1 MAICTAGSHRLYYS
15 RGDAVNEQ
23 HKFVSSAR
31 VQKAKLAGTVTKKP
45 MMIGLKL
52 TILVLL
58 AAGCYL
64 VFSGI
69 GLGYLLFSP
78 MLVCVMLAT
87 WFSWDLK
94 NLDSS
99 AKKNRDKTRLDQMLA
114 ADIVY
119 RFKFPASPQSI
130 WQSIGGV
137 WQQSF
142 FVNRFLLDAK
152 TIGGLLS
159 TAPQDGEQIWQA
171 AEYLRE
177 SYQEDYISAGMI
189 TAALLTTNQGVEHY
203 LQSINLNAKDILAGL
218 HWQENVVRRYLRP
231 KPKSVFGGIGRDWA
245 AGFTPVLDNFAHNI
259 SLEIQNGNLDFS
271 SAARHNLLDQMEA
284 HLARPDRNCVA
295 LVGETGVGKTELV
308 YALADRLIRGETA
321 GVLAY
326 DQVVSLSVTSIAAN
340 LDRGVNLEQI
350 MIRVMSDLAHA
361 QNIILFLDEAQ
372 IFFSNEPGAVN
383 IAQIILPIIQQGK
396 VRVVMAMT
404 PADWHK
410 VGTVYPSLSQLFN
423 LVNVT
428 EPDEAT
434 TVSILGDMAIAYEMH
449 SKKLITY
456 RALIETYRLAA
467 RYLQQGKAFPA
478 KAMNLLED
486 SLNYAAGSVV
496 TEDSVARAVEAITN
510 TKVAKAD
517 VAEKQQLLNLE
528 EVIHGRMINQTRAVS
543 VVANALRRSRA
554 GVRDARRPVGSFL
567 FLGPTGVGKTE
578 LAKSLAAI
586 YFSSEANMIRLDMT
600 EYQDKSDVPRLL
612 AAANTGTGGS
622 TFMRLVSQR
631 PFSVIL
637 LDEIEKAHPDVLNL
651 LLQMLDEGQLT
662 DSNGK
667 KVNFKEA
674 IIICTSNAGAD
685 DIRKRIEAGQS
696 LEQFEKE
703 FEDNLINKNY
713 FRPELI
719 NRFDEVVLF
728 RPLSRDELKRIVD
741 LLLVQFNKTMESQ
754 GIKVALDEAAKTFI
768 VDSGYDPRLG
778 ARPMRRAMQN
788 LVENVVAAKIL
799 RGDVGAGNTI
809 SLGVKDLENT
819 STANAP
825 SQAEASPP
833 NVLSDKPDQPAGSP
847 APSPGSIP
855 PPKDSYR

>member
-1 MAICTAGSHRLYYS
+1 M
-15 RGDAVNEQ
+15 NEQ
-23 HKFVSSAR
+23 FKFVSSAR
-31 VQKAKLAGTVTKKP
+31 VQKAKLAGTVTKKSV
-45 MMIGLKL
+45 MIGLKL
-52 TILVLL
+52 AILLLL

-64 VFSGI
+64 IFSGVNF
-69 GLGYLLFSP
+69 GYLLLAIMLLAI
-78 MLVCVMLAT
+78 MLVT

-94 NLDSS
+94 NLDNS
-99 AKKNRDKTRLDQMLA
+99 AKKNRDKTRLDQLLA
-114 ADIVY
+114 ANIVY
-119 RFKFPASPQSI
+119 RFKFPASPQTI
-130 WQSIGGV
+130 WQAISGV

-142 FVNRFLLDAK
+142 FVNRFLLDTKA
-152 TIGGLLS
+152 ISDLLS
-159 TAPQDGEQIWQA
+159 PSPQDGDQIWRV
-171 AEYLRE
+171 AEHLRE
-177 SYQEDYISAGMI
+177 AYYEDYISAGMI
-189 TAALLTTNQGVEHY
+189 TAALLTTNKGVEHY
-203 LQSINLNAKDILAGL
+203 LQSNNLSTKDILAGL

-245 AGFTPVLDNFAHNI
+245 AGFTPVLDKFAHNI

-271 SAARHNLLDQMEA
+271 SAARQNLLDQMEA

-308 YALADRLIRGETA
+308 YALADRLIRGETK

-326 DQVVSLSVTSIAAN
+326 DQIVTLSVTSITAN
-340 LDRGVNLEQI
+340 LDRGISLEQI
-350 MIRVMSDLAHA
+350 MIQVMSDLAHA

-372 IFFSNEPGAVN
+372 IFFSNAPGAVN
-383 IAQIILPIIQQGK
+383 IAQIILPIVQQGK

-423 LVNVT
+423 QVNVN

-434 TVSILGDMAIAYEMH
+434 TVSILGDMAIAYEMP
-449 SKKLITY
+449 SKKLVTY
-456 RALIETYRLAA
+456 RALVETYRLAA
-467 RYLQQGKAFPA
+467 RYLQGKAFPA

-486 SLNYAAGSVV
+486 SLNYSVGSVV

-528 EVIHGRMINQTRAVS
+528 EAIHQRMINQARAVS

-554 GVRDARRPVGSFL
+554 GVRDAKRPVGSFL

-578 LAKSLAAI
+578 LTKSLAAV
-586 YFSSEANMIRLDMT
+586 YFGSEANMIRLDMT

-612 AAANTGTGGS
+612 AAADEKTGGS
-622 TFMRLVSQR
+622 TFMRLVSQK

-651 LLQMLDEGQLT
+651 LLQLLDEGQLT

-728 RPLSRDELKRIVD
+728 RPLSRDELKQIVN
-741 LLLVQFNKTMESQ
+741 LLLAQFNKTMASQ
-754 GIKVALDEAAKTFI
+754 GITVTLDEAAKTFI

-809 SLGVKDLENT
+809 ALGVADLN
-819 STANAP
+819 SADPNKAAP
-825 SQAEASPP
+825 SASA
-833 NVLSDKPDQPAGSP
+833 VQPAGSSDQSSQPNQEPP
-847 APSPGSIP
+847 ASSIP

>member
-1 MAICTAGSHRLYYS
+1 MNGQFRFE
-15 RGDAVNEQ
+15 N
-23 HKFVSSAR
+23 SAR
-31 VQKAKLAGTVTKKP
+31 VQKAKLAGSVTKKP
-45 MMIGLKL
+45 VLLGLKL
-52 TILVLL
+52 AALMLLATGGYLVL
-58 AAGCYL
+58 
-64 VFSGI
+64 SGAS
-69 GLGYLLFSP
+69 LGYLLLSP
-78 MLVCVMLAT
+78 MLVCVMLVT

-99 AKKNRDKTRLDQMLA
+99 AKKNRDKARLDQVLA
-114 ADIVY
+114 ANIVY

-130 WQSIGGV
+130 WQSISGV

-142 FVNRFLLDAK
+142 FVNRFMLDAK

-159 TAPQDGEQIWQA
+159 AAPQDGEQIWQA
-171 AEYLRE
+171 VEYLRE
-177 SYQEDYISAGMI
+177 TYQEDYISAGMI
-189 TAALLTTNQGVEHY
+189 TTALLTTNKAVNHY
-203 LQSINLNAKDILAGL
+203 LQSINLSAKDILAGL

-245 AGFTPVLDNFAHNI
+245 AGLTPVLDNFAHNI

-271 SAARHNLLDQMEA
+271 SAARHNLLDQIEA

-308 YALADRLIRGETA
+308 YALADRLIRGETK

-326 DQVVSLSVTSIAAN
+326 DQVVTLSVTSITAN
-340 LDRGVNLEQI
+340 LDRGVGLEQI
-350 MIRVMSDLAHA
+350 MIQVMSDLAHA

-383 IAQIILPIIQQGK
+383 IAQIILPVIQQGK

-423 LVNVT
+423 QVNVSET
-428 EPDEAT
+428 DEAT

-456 RALIETYRLAA
+456 RALVETYRLAA

-486 SLNYAAGSVV
+486 SLNYAAGQVV

-528 EVIHGRMINQTRAVS
+528 QVIHGRMINQTRAVS

-586 YFSSEANMIRLDMT
+586 YFGSEANMIRLDMT

-612 AAANTGTGGS
+612 TAANAQAGGS
-622 TFMRLVSQR
+622 AFMRLVSQK

-667 KVNFKEA
+667 KINFKEA
-674 IIICTSNAGAD
+674 IIICTSNAGAE

-728 RPLSRDELKRIVD
+728 RPLSRDELKQIVD
-741 LLLVQFNKTMESQ
+741 LLLIQFNKTMENQ
-754 GIKVALDEAAKTFI
+754 GIKVTLDEAAKTFI

-809 SLGVKDLENT
+809 SLGVKDLEGAI
-819 STANAP
+819 STGA
-825 SQAEASPP
+825 
-833 NVLSDKPDQPAGSP
+833 PDQPIVSSQANSSDNPSGSSNQP
-847 APSPGSIP
+847 TQPSTGTIP
-855 PPKDSYR
+855 PPKDTYR

>member
-326 DQVVSLSVTSIAAN
+326 DQVVSLSVTSITAN